1 MFTVAIE
8 SPSETPSEG
17 LSNRN
22 VKLSGSSVM
31 LSALTRRDMMDSVP
45 PAGMDT
51 VLFIGS

>member
-1 MFTVAIE
+1 MFTVAVE
-8 SPSETPSEG
+8 SPSVAPSEG

-22 VKLSGSSVM
+22 VKLSESSVM
-31 LSALTRRDMMDSVP
+31 LSALTRKEMVYSVP